1 MTDALSNDRNYFAAK
16 KSLDAVA
23 PRQEAIV
30 TDLADGP
37 LQRDVITMEE
47 ASVSFQRM
55 VEVHNRL
62 LDSYQELMRMR
73 AGAVVEER

>member
-1 MTDALSNDRNYFAAK
+1 MTDALSNDPNHFAAE

-23 PRQEAIV
+23 PRQEAV
-30 TDLADGP
+30 VAHLAEVLP
-37 LQRDVITMEE
+37 QPDVIAMEE

-73 AGAVVEER
+73 V

>member
-1 MTDALSNDRNYFAAK
+1 MIDDIINDPSFQAAK
-16 KSLDAVA
+16 ESLDAVA
-23 PRQEAIV
+23 PRQEAIA
-30 TDLADGP
+30 TKLADVP
-37 LQRDVITMEE
+37 PQPDVITVEE

-73 AGAVVEER
+73 V